1 MRAMTGPL
9 DRDYIT
15 RPAMR
20 DAPPAERAA
29 RRGR

>member
-1 MRAMTGPL
+1 MTGPL
-9 DRDYIT
+9 DRDYIAA
-15 RPAMR
+15 PAMR